1 MLGAPLWREV
11 SLLEAEGR
19 SASRLSP
26 TKVILPSCGDKG
38 QYLLEGWQVSHIR
51 RCLAKVDPGL
61 PQASG

>member
-19 SASRLSP
+19 LASRLLP

-38 QYLLEGWQVSHIR
+38 QYPPGR
-51 RCLAKVDPGL
+51 LAGVTHQEMFG
-61 PQASG
+61 QG